1 MLLCGDGLVS
11 NLLLLYMRHTARES
25 SSFSGSRAF
34 PPGDPLL
41 ACGQFTLR
49 PIESSIRPCLCIN
62 AGRFFP
68 NLLLLYM
75 RHAARE
81 SSSFSGSRASP
92 YRIFEKTPPLHK
104 CRQVLFESSAFIYE
118 TCRPR
123 KQNFLGLAGFPPR
136 GPSLGLRP
144 IHLAPYRIF
153 EKTPP
158 LHKCR
163 QVLFESSACLIAN
176 AQKNTTQL
184 QNCSCVAKSGI
195 IPEKSTPLRVLGML
209 SD

>member
-11 NLLLLYMRHTARES
+11 NLLLLYMRHAARES

-49 PIESSIRPCLCIN
+49 PIESSKRPRLCIN
-62 AGRFFP
+62 AGRFFS

-81 SSSFSGSRASP
+81 SKTFSGSRAS
-92 YRIFEKTPPLHK
+92 
-104 CRQVLFESSAFIYE
+104 
-118 TCRPR
+118 
-123 KQNFLGLAGFPPR
+123 
-136 GPSLGLRP
+136 
-144 IHLAPYRIF
+144 PYRIF

-176 AQKNTTQL
+176 AQKIPHS
-184 QNCSCVAKSGI
+184 CSSAAVWRKAELFRKNPRPYGF
-195 IPEKSTPLRVLGML
+195 
-209 SD
+209 

>member
-1 MLLCGDGLVS
+1 MLLCGDGLFS
-11 NLLLLYMRHTARES
+11 NLLLLYMRHAARES
-25 SSFSGSRAF
+25 RTFSGSRAF

-104 CRQVLFESSAFIYE
+104 CRQVLFESSA
-118 TCRPR
+118 
-123 KQNFLGLAGFPPR
+123 
-136 GPSLGLRP
+136 
-144 IHLAPYRIF
+144 
-153 EKTPP
+153 
-158 LHKCR
+158 
-163 QVLFESSACLIAN
+163 CLIAN